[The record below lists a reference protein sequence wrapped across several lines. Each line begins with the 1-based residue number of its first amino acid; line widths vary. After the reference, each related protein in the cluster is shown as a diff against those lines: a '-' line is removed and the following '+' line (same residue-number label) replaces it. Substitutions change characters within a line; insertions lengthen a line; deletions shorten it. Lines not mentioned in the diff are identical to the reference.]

1 MGAGGSVDSSMMD
14 DMQRA
19 LDASDVDTPRGESAK
34 AEVKRLRQLLM
45 ERGQQTSALLARARF
60 DELDVDKSGFLE
72 NKELEK
78 VVQWVMESF
87 GTKLGTDPEVV
98 KAKMM
103 QRLDANKD
111 GKLDPNEFQVLFLA
125 VVQRMGLMQ
134 RAEAKFKEFDT
145 DNSGFLENKEIDA
158 VIDWTLQAFPEGED
172 YSSYKDKLMKEI
184 DANGDGKLDL
194 GEFKILFE
202 DMLARIELVKRAKVK
217 FDELDTDKSGMLEAA
232 ELNQVCDWVLT
243 AYVEKSEAERAEF
256 KTTLM
261 KKIDA
266 NGDGKLSL
274 PEFAVLWDEMLV
286 RMDLIK
292 RASVAFKKLDVDNS
306 GFLEKEELIPVV
318 KKWAETCNQE
328 IGLDA
333 SAHLDAMIASTD
345 ANSDGKID
353 LLEFVPIFQK
363 CIQDAGIWN

>member
-1 MGAGGSVDSSMMD
+1 
-14 DMQRA
+14 
-19 LDASDVDTPRGESAK
+19 
-34 AEVKRLRQLLM
+34 M

-60 DELDVDKSGFLE
+60 DELDADKNGFLE
-72 NKELEK
+72 NKEIEK
-78 VVQWVMESF
+78 VVQWVMESY
-87 GTKLGTDPEVV
+87 GNKIGSDPEVV
-98 KAKMM
+98 KSKMM

-111 GKLDPNEFQVLFLA
+111 GKLDPEEFQILFMS
-125 VVQRMGLMQ
+125 VVQRLGLMQ

-145 DNSGFLENKEIDA
+145 DNSVFLENKEIDA
-158 VIDWTLQAFPEGED
+158 FIDWTLQAFPEGED
-172 YSSYKDKLMKEI
+172 YSSYKEKLMKEI

-232 ELNQVCDWVLT
+232 ELDIVCDWVLT

-333 SAHLDAMIASTD
+333 SAQLDAMISATD

-353 LLEFVPIFQK
+353 LMEFIPIFQK

>member
-1 MGAGGSVDSSMMD
+1 
-14 DMQRA
+14 
-19 LDASDVDTPRGESAK
+19 
-34 AEVKRLRQLLM
+34 M

-60 DELDVDKSGFLE
+60 DELDVDKSGYLE

-78 VVQWVMESF
+78 VTLWVLESF
-87 GTKLGTDPEVV
+87 GSKLGTDTETV
-98 KAKMM
+98 KTKMM

-111 GKLDPNEFQVLFLA
+111 GKLDPEEFQVLFLA
-125 VVQRMGLMQ
+125 IVQRMGLLQ
-134 RAEAKFKEFDT
+134 RAEAKFKEFDS

-158 VIDWTLQAFPEGED
+158 VIEWTLHAFPEGED
-172 YSSYKDKLMKEI
+172 YSSYKNKLMKEI

-194 GEFKILFE
+194 DEFKVLFE
-202 DMLARIELVKRAKVK
+202 DMLARIELVKRAKIK
-217 FDELDTDKSGMLEAA
+217 FDELDTDKSGMLESA
-232 ELNQVCDWVLT
+232 ELDKVCDWVLT
-243 AYVEKSEAERAEF
+243 AYVEKTEAERTEF
-256 KTTLM
+256 KVTLM

-274 PEFAVLWDEMLV
+274 PEFALLWDEMLV

-292 RASVAFKKLDVDNS
+292 RATVAFKKLDADNS

-318 KKWAETCNQE
+318 QKWAETCNLE

-353 LLEFVPIFQK
+353 ILEFVPIFQK

>member
-1 MGAGGSVDSSMMD
+1 
-14 DMQRA
+14 MQRA
-19 LDASDVDTPRGESAK
+19 LDASDVDTPRGVSAK

-60 DELDVDKSGFLE
+60 DEIDVDKNGFLE

-87 GTKLGTDPEVV
+87 GSKIGTDPEAV
-98 KAKMM
+98 KSRMM

-125 VVQRMGLMQ
+125 IVQRMGLMQ

-158 VIDWTLQAFPEGED
+158 VIEWTLHAFPEGED
-172 YSSYKDKLMKEI
+172 YSSYKNKLMKEI

-194 GEFKILFE
+194 GEFKQLFE

-217 FDELDTDKSGMLEAA
+217 FDELDTDRSGMLESA
-232 ELNQVCDWVLT
+232 ELDKVCDWVLT

-256 KTTLM
+256 KVTLM

-274 PEFAVLWDEMLV
+274 PEFAVLWDEMLL

-292 RASVAFKKLDVDNS
+292 RASIAFKKLDVDNS

-318 KKWAETCNQE
+318 KNWAETCNAE

-333 SAHLDAMIASTD
+333 SAHLDAMIAATD